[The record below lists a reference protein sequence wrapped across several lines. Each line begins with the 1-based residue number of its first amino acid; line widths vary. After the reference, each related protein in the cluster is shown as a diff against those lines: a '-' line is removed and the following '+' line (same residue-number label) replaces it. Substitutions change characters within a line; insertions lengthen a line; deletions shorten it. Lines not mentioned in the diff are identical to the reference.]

1 MKCESCGS
9 AEAGCEFE
17 VTSKDGSTMQL
28 PVRLCWDCLEKR
40 MASIDEK
47 ERRSKM
53 TTTPEGRVS
62 AALRKAV
69 INCGGEIRKVQWQ
82 GRVGAPDWLVMIWGG
97 AVFVETKAPG
107 GVPRL
112 SQMVEFSR
120 ISRASG
126 IPVLVIDRAEDA
138 IDIIDALLYR
148 SEGNSEAYIRLC
160 EEYSFERFLRV
171 PGCV

>member
-17 VTSKDGSTMQL
+17 VTSKDGSAMPWTT
-28 PVRLCWDCLEKR
+28 RLCWDCLEKR

-47 ERRSKM
+47 ERRNEM

-62 AALRKAV
+62 AALRQAV

-82 GRVGAPDWLVMIWGG
+82 GRVGAPDWLVMLCGS
-97 AVFVETKAPG
+97 ALFVEAKAHD
-107 GVPRL
+107 GVPRR

-138 IDIIDALLYR
+138 MGVINALLSRAEGNREAYR
-148 SEGNSEAYIRLC
+148 SLVEK
-160 EEYSFERFLRV
+160 YSFERFLRV
-171 PGCV
+171 PGCG

>member
-17 VTSKDGSTMQL
+17 VTSKDGSTMQW
-28 PVRLCWDCLEKR
+28 PTRLCWDCLAKR

-47 ERRSKM
+47 KRRNER

-62 AALRKAV
+62 AALRQAV

-82 GRVGAPDWLVMIWGG
+82 GRVGAPDWLVMLCGR
-97 AVFVETKAPG
+97 ALFVEAKAPG
-107 GVPRL
+107 GVPRR

-138 IDIIDALLYR
+138 IGVINALL
-148 SEGNSEAYIRLC
+148 SMAEGNLEDYRRLVD
-160 EEYSFERFLRV
+160 EYSFERFLEAK
-171 PGCV
+171 PCG

>member
-1 MKCESCGS
+1 MKCESCGL

-17 VTSKDGSTMQL
+17 VTLKDGSTMQRAA
-28 PVRLCWDCLEKR
+28 RLCWDCIAKR

-47 ERRSKM
+47 ERRIEM

-62 AALRKAV
+62 AALRQAV
-69 INCGGEIRKVQWQ
+69 INYGGEIRKVLWQ
-82 GRVGAPDWLVMIWGG
+82 GRVGAPDLLVMLSGG

-107 GVPRL
+107 ARPRK
-112 SQMVEFSR
+112 SQLVEFQR
-120 ISRASG
+120 IERASG
-126 IPVLVIDRAEDA
+126 VPVLVIDRAEDA
-138 IDIIDALLYR
+138 CGIINAMLSRAEGDDESYR
-148 SEGNSEAYIRLC
+148 QMI